1 MKRNE
6 IEKIINNHFKKIE
19 KYFHKIVIGFEIED
33 IHEFR
38 TEIKKLRAF
47 LHLLEMESDDDI
59 PFRITKKMKT
69 FYGYAGVIRNLQL
82 QVKSVEAY
90 FENSAGTIPI
100 LYLNTLRNE
109 IETWEKNTKDFMDPD
124 NNFYNDEEKIKV
136 LLPDKLKNN
145 SVKKFI
151 QYILYQL
158 QKSLT
163 RLEDDET
170 LHSIRKYL
178 KDIVYNWPFIQED
191 IGLLPVGLSNEE
203 DVRSCTEILGHF
215 RDKCIA
221 LVLLQTYFNDSL
233 KNEEKNILQQMER
246 DWLREKNELRQKFYA
261 RLEKLQ
267 LTSDK
272 FNEITSIDTSY
283 E

>member
-1 MKRNE
+1 MKKNE
-6 IEKIINNHFKKIE
+6 IEKIINTHFKKIE

-33 IHEFR
+33 VHEFR

-47 LHLLEMESDDDI
+47 LHLLEMEPGNGI
-59 PFRITKKMKT
+59 PFRITNKMKT

-82 QVKSVEAY
+82 QLKSVEAY
-90 FENSAGTIPI
+90 FENSPVTIPI

-136 LLPDKLKNN
+136 LLPDKLRNN
-145 SVKKFI
+145 SIKKFI
-151 QYILYQL
+151 QYILHEL
-158 QKSLT
+158 HKLLT
-163 RLEDDET
+163 RLEDDEA

-191 IGLLPVGLSNEE
+191 ITLLPAGLSNEE
-203 DVRSCTEILGHF
+203 EARSCAETLGHF

-233 KNEEKNILQQMER
+233 ENEEKKILQQMEQ
-246 DWLREKNELRQKFYA
+246 DWMAEKQELRQKIYVM
-261 RLEKLQ
+261 LEIITLK
-267 LTSDK
+267 
-272 FNEITSIDTSY
+272 NEIL
-283 E
+283 